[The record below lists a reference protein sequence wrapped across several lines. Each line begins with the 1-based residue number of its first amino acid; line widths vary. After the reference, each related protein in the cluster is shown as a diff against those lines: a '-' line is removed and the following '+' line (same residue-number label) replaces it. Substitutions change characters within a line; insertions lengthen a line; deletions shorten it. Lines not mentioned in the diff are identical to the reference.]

1 MKISRLALLLLLAC
15 AINSSAQQP
24 ADTLPP
30 NFAGDDPATLLRQLV
45 DLRQRLLK
53 SEFETTAAYE
63 ARIVDEMKKPLL
75 DDRTVNDPFQ
85 LVAHTI
91 KAEYDADTQLM
102 TFTLPV
108 QTIQTPQDLQSL
120 NIDKK
125 ITTDLSRFAMYEV
138 WLAGEN
144 GPHVFFNSAAGLVGQ
159 WENEKFSVKAKL
171 GVEDAKRLKT
181 GAKAVLN
188 VRFEQPY
195 ATREYVEGG
204 QYLARVVGIR
214 FFDPQ
219 TGRVLGG
226 SGSMETAAQIKQVQ
240 ALAKPGPDY
249 ASYHNNPSFKG
260 PRILAKPD
268 AGYTDEARRNKIRGQ
283 VVLRCLFTASGEIT
297 RISVVTGLPYG
308 LTERAIAAAR
318 LIKFEPAQLDGKK
331 VDYPLTVVYNFR
343 PH

>member
-1 MKISRLALLLLLAC
+1 MKISRLALVLLLAC
-15 AINSSAQQP
+15 AISSSAQQP
-24 ADTLPP
+24 PDTLPP

-45 DLRQRLLK
+45 NLRKRLLK

-63 ARIVDEMKKPLL
+63 ARIVEELKKPLL

-85 LVAHTI
+85 LVAQSV
-91 KAEYDADTQLM
+91 KADYDADTQLM

-108 QTIQTPQDLQSL
+108 QTIHSPQDLRGL
-120 NIDKK
+120 KADNK

-144 GPHVFFNSAAGLVGQ
+144 GPHVFFNNAVGLVGQ
-159 WENEKFSVKAKL
+159 WENEKFSIKVKL
-171 GVEDAKRLKT
+171 EVEEAKRLKT

-195 ATREYVEGG
+195 ATHEYVEGG
-204 QYLARVVGIR
+204 QFLVRVAGIR

-226 SGSMETAAQIKQVQ
+226 SGSMETAAQIKQ
-240 ALAKPGPDY
+240 AETLAKPGPDY
-249 ASYHNNPSFKG
+249 ASYHNNPTFKA

-268 AGYTDEARRNKIRGQ
+268 PGYTEEARRNNVQGR
-283 VVLRCLFTASGEIT
+283 VVLRVFFAENGQVT
-297 RISVVTGLPYG
+297 RISVVNGLPSG
-308 LTERAIAAAR
+308 LTERAMAAAR
-318 LIKFEPAQLDGKK
+318 LIKFEPAELEGKK
-331 VDYPLTVVYNFR
+331 VDYPLTVVYVFR
-343 PH
+343 LH

>member
-1 MKISRLALLLLLAC
+1 MKISRLALLLLLGCVVA
-15 AINSSAQQP
+15 SRAQQP
-24 ADTLPP
+24 ETLPP

-63 ARIVDEMKKPLL
+63 ARIVGELKKPIL
-75 DDRTVNDPFQ
+75 DERTVADPFQ
-85 LVAHTI
+85 LVAQVI
-91 KAEYDADTQLM
+91 KADYDADTQMM

-108 QTIQTPQDLQSL
+108 QTIHSPQDLRS
-120 NIDKK
+120 IDKK

-138 WLAGEN
+138 WLADEN
-144 GPHVFFNSAAGLVGQ
+144 GPHVFFNSAVGLVGQ
-159 WENEKFSVKAKL
+159 WQNEKFSVKAKL
-171 GVEDAKRLKT
+171 EVEEAKRLKT

-204 QYLARVVGIR
+204 QFLVKVAGIR

-219 TGRVLGG
+219 TGRILGG
-226 SGSMETAAQIKQVQ
+226 SGSMETAAQIKQAQ

-249 ASYHNNPSFKG
+249 ASYHTNPSFKKV
-260 PRILAKPD
+260 RIIDKPD
-268 AGYTDEARRNKIRGQ
+268 AGYTEEARRNKIAGQ

-297 RISVVTGLPYG
+297 RISVVRGLPGG

-318 LIKFEPAQLDGKK
+318 LIKFEPAELEGKK
-331 VDYPLTVVYNFR
+331 VDYPLTVVYDFR